1 MLLLI
6 MRNPLSFFMTN
17 APSALPFMSI
27 IALLTIAG
35 SICATSLGILQQN
48 LPGAQAES
56 SWYPSSYGT
65 PFQERIAE
73 ADRIAALEASL
84 FWKNTTPSLKKK
96 NNLGQIH
103 HMYSH
108 INLLSEKGLV
118 FYLYLQKFHMDFSLS
133 RVIFAMANFDKRKFF
148 LRHPVDLHSPLPR
161 TRWFSNWTYILCP
174 RHVAQLAQVAQVASH
189 HRQEIGCHE
198 LAAGEEIQEL
208 GRAWSGSRKIL
219 VQFNT
224 RFWRLVK

>member
-1 MLLLI
+1 MVNEKASLSSRTNICLRTCARPNAKDHKRMEWRTWSCGTACRWCTQMWDRPNQMIQGVSKKTSFCQNWPWQILLMI

-17 APSALPFMSI
+17 ALSALAFMSI

-133 RVIFAMANFDKRKFF
+133 TVIFAMANFDKRKFF
-148 LRHPVDLHSPLPR
+148 
-161 TRWFSNWTYILCP
+161 F
-174 RHVAQLAQVAQVASH
+174 
-189 HRQEIGCHE
+189 
-198 LAAGEEIQEL
+198 
-208 GRAWSGSRKIL
+208 
-219 VQFNT
+219 
-224 RFWRLVK
+224 

>member
-1 MLLLI
+1 

-27 IALLTIAG
+27 IALLIIAG

-133 RVIFAMANFDKRKFF
+133 TVIFAMANFDKRKFF
-148 LRHPVDLHSPLPR
+148 LRHPVHFIIIYTSP
-161 TRWFSNWTYILCP
+161 S
-174 RHVAQLAQVAQVASH
+174 
-189 HRQEIGCHE
+189 
-198 LAAGEEIQEL
+198 
-208 GRAWSGSRKIL
+208 
-219 VQFNT
+219 
-224 RFWRLVK
+224 

>member
-1 MLLLI
+1 MQ
-6 MRNPLSFFMTN
+6 F
-17 APSALPFMSI
+17 AALAFMSI

-133 RVIFAMANFDKRKFF
+133 TVIFAMANFDKRKFF
-148 LRHPVDLHSPLPR
+148 LRHPVEYAKYADWSKQSTPGSVVPLAM
-161 TRWFSNWTYILCP
+161 FSTLY
-174 RHVAQLAQVAQVASH
+174 RLAFPS
-189 HRQEIGCHE
+189 
-198 LAAGEEIQEL
+198 
-208 GRAWSGSRKIL
+208 
-219 VQFNT
+219 N
-224 RFWRLVK
+224 

>member
-1 MLLLI
+1 MQVIYFVIHMFIIWLGYTYRTLAKLYLLSCSPCLA
-6 MRNPLSFFMTN
+6 SFYFSKCPPPAEMQ
-17 APSALPFMSI
+17 F
-27 IALLTIAG
+27 ALLTIAG

-133 RVIFAMANFDKRKFF
+133 TVIFATANFDKRKFF
-148 LRHPVDLHSPLPR
+148 
-161 TRWFSNWTYILCP
+161 
-174 RHVAQLAQVAQVASH
+174 
-189 HRQEIGCHE
+189 
-198 LAAGEEIQEL
+198 
-208 GRAWSGSRKIL
+208 
-219 VQFNT
+219 
-224 RFWRLVK
+224 